1 MFSITPSVIIEYLY
15 CPRYTFFEHV
25 LKIPQFEE
33 KYSKVLKG
41 RKIHDEK
48 LERNKEYLRKKIGV
62 TEKFLDV
69 FLAGNVIR
77 GIVDE
82 VLFLKDGTAAA
93 LDYKFAEFN
102 GEIYDT
108 YLTQI
113 YCYSLLIKENTGRD
127 VNRGYLVY
135 TRSKNK
141 LVEIPVT
148 SVDLEKVEKTAGEIL
163 ELVETG
169 ILPDTKANIIKCNL
183 CTYSNICVK

>member
-33 KYSKVLKG
+33 KYSKVIKG
-41 RKIHDEK
+41 RNIHDEK

-62 TEKFLDV
+62 SQKFLDV
-69 FLAGNVIR
+69 YLAGPLVR

-82 VLFLKDGTAAA
+82 VLFLEDGTAAA

-113 YCYSLLIKENTGRD
+113 YCYSLLIKENTGKE
-127 VNRGYLVY
+127 VNRGFLVY

-148 SVDLEKVEKTAGEIL
+148 SVDLDKVAKTAENIL
-163 ELVETG
+163 NLVESGT
-169 ILPDTKANIIKCNL
+169 LPDTKANIKKCNL
-183 CTYSNICVK
+183 CTYANICVK